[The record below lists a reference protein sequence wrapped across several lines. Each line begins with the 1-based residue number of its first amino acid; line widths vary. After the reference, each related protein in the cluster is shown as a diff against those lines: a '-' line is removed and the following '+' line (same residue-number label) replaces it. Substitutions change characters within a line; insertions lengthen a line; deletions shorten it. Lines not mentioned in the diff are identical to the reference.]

1 MIKFRDLHMFKSKNM
16 RMFFFVAVGLMTLML
31 LFFFLNIKN
40 SIAPKGYIAFSF
52 IWLAPIISVCFIYL
66 VPKKSRRTKKLF
78 NIVIGLYM
86 PVMLAA
92 NTIFSSV
99 TTLYTLIAVDFF
111 LTFGILV
118 FGMMLFYLG
127 NMKDT

>member
-78 NIVIGLYM
+78 NIVIGIYM

-92 NTIFSSV
+92 NTIFVSV